1 MPLDVV
7 GSSIYQQVQLR
18 TNNTSSSAQ
27 RVGVN
32 GRNYANTDYIALI
45 HAADTAG
52 TNAAVYVGGATKHP
66 NQIFFS
72 TTNTYGSDG
81 DIRMTIGGTGNV
93 GIGTTA
99 PSQPLH
105 IATGSGSAFILQT
118 NGTATTFLGPD
129 SSNTGLFGTTTNHAT
144 RFITNDTERVRIDSS
159 GRLLV
164 GTSTGQ
170 CQLTVWD
177 ASASAGTARFFK
189 NVASTQNLPAL
200 ILDKYDNT
208 NTTSQI
214 FLQFTINNQGTAAG
228 QINANGASQAAFG
241 TYSDRRLKENI
252 IDLGSQWQALK
263 SLRPVEFTYINSEG
277 GGHQIGFIAQEVQD
291 VFPDLVS
298 ERPDRMLTLSG
309 MGKNEA
315 RLIKALQEAM
325 ERIETLEAKVAAL
338 EAS

>member
-1 MPLDVV
+1 MSQTKAQLIE
-7 GSSIYQQVQLR
+7 GSAASELTAAKTLLGAGSASAPSLTAIGD
-18 TNNTSSSAQ
+18 TNT
-27 RVGVN
+27 GVFFP
-32 GRNYANTDYIALI
+32 T
-45 HAADTAG
+45 ADTIAF
-52 TNAAVYVGGATKHP
+52 AEGGAEA
-66 NQIFFS
+66 
-72 TTNTYGSDG
+72 
-81 DIRMTIGGTGNV
+81 M
-93 GIGTTA
+93 
-99 PSQPLH
+99 
-105 IATGSGSAFILQT
+105 
-118 NGTATTFLGPD
+118 
-129 SSNTGLFGTTTNHAT
+129 
-144 RFITNDTERVRIDSS
+144 RIDSS
-159 GRLLV
+159 GRVGIGTTTPTSDATQVLHVASSGSGTNALVRVAGNNGTGVDLISGGDSIAYLFNRDNTALVFGTNNTESGRWDNAGRFLV